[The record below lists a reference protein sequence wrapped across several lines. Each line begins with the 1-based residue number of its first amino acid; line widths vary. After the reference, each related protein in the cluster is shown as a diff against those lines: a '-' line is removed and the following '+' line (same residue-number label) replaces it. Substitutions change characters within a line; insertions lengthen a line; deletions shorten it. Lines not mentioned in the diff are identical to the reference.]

1 MATACLSVGN
11 IAMGGRGKTP
21 VVELVTRL
29 LLAEGERPAILT
41 RGYHRRTPLDG
52 VVVVSDGASIVA
64 GLDESGDE
72 PMMLAEA
79 LPAARVLVSD
89 VRTVSAAIAERALG
103 ATVHVM
109 DDGFQHRALA
119 RDVDIVLVAPQDL
132 DDRRLPFGRLR
143 ESPVALNRADAIILD
158 APAERAVGHLKL
170 PPAARAFRLRRRLG
184 APRFPFGA
192 ISALDRSTPVVA
204 LAAIAEPER
213 FDASLKADGWTVAR
227 LLTYR
232 DHHRYTTADVN
243 DIIRRTREAGAQVIV
258 TTAKDAIRLRPHA
271 PLAVPVAVMPL
282 EVSVDAADG
291 GAAFGPWLMER
302 IRAARESRA

>member
-1 MATACLSVGN
+1 
-11 IAMGGRGKTP
+11 
-21 VVELVTRL
+21 
-29 LLAEGERPAILT
+29 
-41 RGYHRRTPLDG
+41 
-52 VVVVSDGASIVA
+52 
-64 GLDESGDE
+64 
-72 PMMLAEA
+72 
-79 LPAARVLVSD
+79 
-89 VRTVSAAIAERALG
+89 
-103 ATVHVM
+103 M

-143 ESPVALNRADAIILD
+143 ESPVALNRADAIMLD

-170 PPAARAFRLRRRLG
+170 PPAARVFRLRRRRG

-192 ISALDRSTPVVA
+192 IPTLDRSTPVAA

-213 FDASLKADGWTVAR
+213 FDASLKADGWAVAC
-227 LLTYR
+227 LLRYR
-232 DHHRYTTADVN
+232 DHHRYTTANVN
-243 DIIRRTREAGAQVIV
+243 DIVRRTRDAGARAIV

-282 EVSVDAADG
+282 EVTVDAADG
-291 GAAFGPWLMER
+291 GAAFASWLMER